1 MKINWKVRFRNKAWL
16 ASVAALVITF
26 VYGMLEAFEVVPSV
40 SEYRVG
46 QIIQGLLTV
55 LGLLGVVIDPTT
67 AGVED
72 SNRAMS
78 YDRPWD
84 DDAEWDG
91 TSEINNSN
99 NG

>member
-1 MKINWKVRFRNKAWL
+1 MKEDANVEANPKGRKIVRFA
-16 ASVAALVITF
+16 
-26 VYGMLEAFEVVPSV
+26 YGMLEAFEVVPSV
-40 SEYRVG
+40 SEYRVR

-72 SNRAMS
+72 SNRAMG
-78 YDRPWD
+78 YEHPWND
-84 DDAEWDG
+84 DVDWDG
-91 TSEINNSN
+91 TSETKQT

>member
-46 QIIQGLLTV
+46 QIIQGVLTV

-72 SNRAMS
+72 SNRAMG
-78 YDRPWD
+78 YEHPWND
-84 DDAEWDG
+84 DVDWDG
-91 TSEINNSN
+91 TSETNRTND
-99 NG
+99 

>member
-16 ASVAALVITF
+16 ASVAALVISF

-72 SNRAMS
+72 SNRAMG
-78 YDRPWD
+78 YEYPWND
-84 DDAEWDG
+84 DVDWDG
-91 TSEINNSN
+91 TSETKQT

>member
-26 VYGMLEAFEVVPSV
+26 VYGMLEAFEIVPSV

-72 SNRAMS
+72 SNRAMG
-78 YDRPWD
+78 YERPWND
-84 DDAEWDG
+84 DVDWNG
-91 TSEINNSN
+91 TSEIDDRN